1 MKRLIK
7 LYMIAGLLFPLLVVA
22 QQKKTA
28 STKYNFTEVWVWE
41 YKGKDG
47 KMGEMALYRE
57 PKLNYW
63 LLTAEAY
70 GNTDDMCDW
79 ILVQPEGTCYFA
91 YKDAEI
97 GSGGSLLK
105 VKLDLQQVK
114 TLPTYWKAGSRYQK
128 FGNAAMGFS
137 MFNGR
142 EYQCAYTKTQEQTT
156 FYLARTAA
164 AFAPLAVFNELD
176 VDAKLPIR
184 FPKDIP
190 GNYVVLS
197 EDSNGA
203 GYSVQYRFKYR
214 SHTEYHIDLAS
225 YKLQ

>member
-1 MKRLIK
+1 MKRAIIICML
-7 LYMIAGLLFPLLVVA
+7 AVALFPFFPTA
-22 QQKKTA
+22 QQKKAA

-41 YKGKDG
+41 YENKDG
-47 KMGEMALYRE
+47 KTAEMAIYRE

-70 GNTDDMCDW
+70 GNTDGMCDW
-79 ILVQPEGTCYFA
+79 ILVKPEGSCYFA

-105 VKLDLQQVK
+105 VELDLQQVK
-114 TLPTYWKAGSRYQK
+114 TIPAYWKAGSRYQK
-128 FGNAAMGFS
+128 FGNAALGS
-137 MFNGR
+137 PTFNGR
-142 EYQCAYTKTQEQTT
+142 EYGCTYTKTQERST

-184 FPKDIP
+184 FPTDIP

-197 EDSNGA
+197 EHTSGA
-203 GYSVQYRFKYR
+203 GYSVRYRFKYR
-214 SHTEYHIDLAS
+214 SHTEYRIDLGQ